1 MAFPRKPIAVL
12 VGQLAGVECIWSDDR
27 NPQVGSTGRSD
38 AWIELYL
45 LSDVPKGDGEYRQ
58 AQNPNNP
65 NALTSSIVLYTL
77 VTISLRARSFDARR
91 QAYEMLKDVRAKL
104 RTVTAAAVH
113 ADNNI
118 AFVRTQP
125 IAGIRSVA
133 IGPRTRLEATMD
145 VVWSMLDG
153 GDPGDDDGL
162 TIGQVNS
169 GGPVPLTGH

>member
-12 VGQLAGVECIWSDDR
+12 IGQLAGAQCIWVDDA
-27 NPQVGSTGRSD
+27 NPQVGASGRGET
-38 AWIELYL
+38 WVELSL

-58 AQNPNNP
+58 AQNPANP
-65 NALTSSIVLYTL
+65 NALLSTIVLTTL
-77 VTISLRARSFDARR
+77 VTISLRAKSFDAKR

-125 IAGIRSVA
+125 IAGVRAVP
-133 IGPRTRLEATMD
+133 IGNRTRLEATMD

-162 TIGQVNS
+162 TLGS
-169 GGPVPLTGH
+169 ASPPLITGR